1 MRLDSIA
8 SVEEVLKPTSITSKE
23 GNRTAKV
30 SIAPEGDDL
39 GAITLDITTKLD
51 ELELPAGVTATIG
64 GAAAD
69 QAESF
74 QQLGLALLAAIAIV
88 YIVMVATFGSLIQ
101 PLLLLVSI
109 PFAATGALGLLLLT
123 DTPLGVPALIGMLM
137 LIGIVVTNAIV
148 LIDLVN
154 QYRKEGRSVED
165 SLVSGARQRL
175 RPILMTALATIFALT
190 PMAMGLTGNSGFISQ
205 PLAIVVIGGLFSSTL
220 LTLILVPTL
229 YWLVEG
235 RKERKVIRIER
246 REAAAAKKA
255 EKKQAKSEGKT
266 PAAVATA
273 PVVTAPEAP
282 KAVAV
287 EAPEAAK
294 APAAVEEVTEDAL
307 ADAIAES
314 FTPAQPA
321 ETPNLSWSISQD
333 EVELDSEATM
343 QWSESKTETAPI
355 AAVQQPEES
364 LDFLT
369 RENPIVSEPS
379 KKDLKA
385 QRKAEKAELKAQK
398 KAAKNSRHSG
408 D

>member
-1 MRLDSIA
+1 
-8 SVEEVLKPTSITSKE
+8 
-23 GNRTAKV
+23 
-30 SIAPEGDDL
+30 
-39 GAITLDITTKLD
+39 
-51 ELELPAGVTATIG
+51 
-64 GAAAD
+64 
-69 QAESF
+69 
-74 QQLGLALLAAIAIV
+74 
-88 YIVMVATFGSLIQ
+88 
-101 PLLLLVSI
+101 
-109 PFAATGALGLLLLT
+109 
-123 DTPLGVPALIGMLM
+123 MLM

-190 PMAMGLTGNSGFISQ
+190 PMAMGLTGDSGFISQ
-205 PLAIVVIGGLFSSTL
+205 PLAIVVIGGLFSSTV

-235 RKERKVIRIER
+235 RRERKALRIQR
-246 REAAAAKKA
+246 REAKAAKKD
-255 EKKQAKSEGKT
+255 EKQQAKVEAKQ
-266 PAAVATA
+266 
-273 PVVTAPEAP
+273 VVTAP
-282 KAVAV
+282 AVAPV
-287 EAPEAAK
+287 T
-294 APAAVEEVTEDAL
+294 APAAVEEAAPAPKVVEEVTEDAL
-307 ADAIAES
+307 ADAIAET

-343 QWSESKTETAPI
+343 QWSESNTETAPI
-355 AAVQQPEES
+355 AAVQPAEES

-369 RENPIVSEPS
+369 RENPIVTEPS

>member
-1 MRLDSIA
+1 
-8 SVEEVLKPTSITSKE
+8 
-23 GNRTAKV
+23 
-30 SIAPEGDDL
+30 
-39 GAITLDITTKLD
+39 
-51 ELELPAGVTATIG
+51 
-64 GAAAD
+64 
-69 QAESF
+69 
-74 QQLGLALLAAIAIV
+74 
-88 YIVMVATFGSLIQ
+88 MVATFGSLIQ
-101 PLLLLVSI
+101 PLLLLISI

-154 QYRKEGRSVED
+154 QYRREGRSVED

-190 PMAMGLTGNSGFISQ
+190 PMAMGLTGDSGFISQ

-235 RKERKVIRIER
+235 RKERKALRIKR
-246 REAAAAKKA
+246 REAKAAKKSEA
-255 EKKQAKSEGKT
+255 PKTKDSAKQASSAPAVVESAA
-266 PAAVATA
+266 PAAVVTENTPA
-273 PVVTAPEAP
+273 PQL
-282 KAVAV
+282 
-287 EAPEAAK
+287 
-294 APAAVEEVTEDAL
+294 VEEVTEDAL

-343 QWSESKTETAPI
+343 QWSESRTETAPI
-355 AAVQQPEES
+355 AAVQPVEES

-369 RENPIVSEPS
+369 RENPIVAEPS
-379 KKDLKA
+379 KKELKA
-385 QRKAEKAELKAQK
+385 KRKAEKAELKAQK